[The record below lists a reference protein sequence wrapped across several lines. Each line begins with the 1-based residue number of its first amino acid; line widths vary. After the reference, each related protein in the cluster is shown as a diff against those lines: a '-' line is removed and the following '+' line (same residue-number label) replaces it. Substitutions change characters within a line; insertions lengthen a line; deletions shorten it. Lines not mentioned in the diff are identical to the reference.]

1 MGLSRH
7 ALDAITFQAMKI
19 ADIGVEQCHQTV
31 EVAARILVAMIAKYD
46 GPLGEVEMR
55 KLATIAAKGA
65 NVLVQETV

>member
-1 MGLSRH
+1 
-7 ALDAITFQAMKI
+7 MKI
-19 ADIGVEQCHQTV
+19 ADMGVEQCHQTV